1 MIVDDIMRMITM
13 MKTSPQTNL
22 LDLITSTNRNAI
34 GSELE
39 ETMQNRVNPD
49 LKPTVDQIGF
59 RGELEKLK
67 NVIQPTEML
76 DILEGAYDGFLD
88 GLFDFEFPQRQQNQ
102 LLDETNIEII
112 MDAFRNLRIKYPGY
126 YKQVVDIAAFFVSEL
141 SDVLV
146 TNNFLEMMYNIV
158 FHLELGEKYE
168 LPTRIAK
175 NILKKLDPSEK
186 TGKDN

>member
-22 LDLITSTNRNAI
+22 LDLIASTNRNAI

-39 ETMQNRVNPD
+39 ETMQSRVNPD
-49 LKPTVDQIGF
+49 LKPTVDNIGF

-88 GLFDFEFPQRQQNQ
+88 VLFDFEFPQRQQNQ
-102 LLDETNIEII
+102 LLDETKIEIT
-112 MDAFRNLRIKYPGY
+112 MRPNRAAGFRLSPTAFRRNSCLNSVYTFVLR
-126 YKQVVDIAAFFVSEL
+126 
-141 SDVLV
+141 
-146 TNNFLEMMYNIV
+146 
-158 FHLELGEKYE
+158 
-168 LPTRIAK
+168 R
-175 NILKKLDPSEK
+175 
-186 TGKDN
+186 